1 VDVLSEAAKKKRE
14 QRQRKR
20 SGQAVLQVP
29 IVDLVALVD
38 QLALDGHLDEEESD
52 SWPAICEATGKL
64 LYRYYRQRETIVPR
78 DPSVCVYGP
87 RYGAAYIDHRT
98 GLLQRQE
105 SPKDDEPWEL
115 IKKAVKQET
124 ESEEYLVVLSDE
136 AAEIAEAAEPEDQLG
151 ERLDDA
157 DDFADDCE
165 PDPEDLPDE
174 FK

>member
-1 VDVLSEAAKKKRE
+1 MSHAAKKKAE

-20 SGQAVLQVP
+20 RGQVVLQVP
-29 IVDLVALVD
+29 IYDFVAFVD
-38 QLALDGHLDEEESD
+38 QLILDGRLDEEQSD
-52 SWPAICEATGKL
+52 SWSAICEATGGL

-87 RYGAAYIDHRT
+87 RYGAAYIDQRT
-98 GLLQRQE
+98 GLLQRQD
-105 SPKDDEPWEL
+105 SPNDDEPWKL
-115 IKKAVKQET
+115 IKKPVKQEI

-151 ERLDDA
+151 DKLDDA

-165 PDPEDLPDE
+165 PDAEDLPDE
-174 FK
+174 FE